1 MDEKKLYERIILRSL
16 IILISVLLVIYL
28 APKIVSGLLPIILA
42 LVLVALLNPF
52 IRKIGEIIP
61 IKNSIISYIVG
72 TILLI
77 LILLLLIWF
86 FQIIISQLVGL
97 VGNIIKNWPL
107 IVKSVDSW
115 VDSVNSKIK
124 VLPLFVSKAIQ
135 SGLDSAYSSL
145 ASLQKNAVNITLGF
159 TTAFINTSNDLIFF
173 IITFIVA
180 FYIILGDMQEASNKY
195 NSAIPEYSKANIS
208 LIRTVFKNSTWNYI
222 KSQLKLALWCF
233 ILMAIVLKLLG
244 QQYYIPIAILLGFV
258 DLLPMIGP
266 IIIMLPWTAVELFIF
281 NNMQKGIGLF
291 ILLIFWTSFRQVIT
305 PKVIGDYADIHP
317 ILSVISL
324 YAGLKLFGVK
334 GAILAPIL
342 VIFIVGIYRSGILD
356 NWLYDYKLFFNYIHK
371 TLNINKRENNT
382 AEDK

>member
-115 VDSVNSKIK
+115 VDSVNSRI
-124 VLPLFVSKAIQ
+124 
-135 SGLDSAYSSL
+135 
-145 ASLQKNAVNITLGF
+145 
-159 TTAFINTSNDLIFF
+159 
-173 IITFIVA
+173 
-180 FYIILGDMQEASNKY
+180 
-195 NSAIPEYSKANIS
+195 
-208 LIRTVFKNSTWNYI
+208 
-222 KSQLKLALWCF
+222 
-233 ILMAIVLKLLG
+233 
-244 QQYYIPIAILLGFV
+244 
-258 DLLPMIGP
+258 
-266 IIIMLPWTAVELFIF
+266 
-281 NNMQKGIGLF
+281 
-291 ILLIFWTSFRQVIT
+291 
-305 PKVIGDYADIHP
+305 
-317 ILSVISL
+317 
-324 YAGLKLFGVK
+324 
-334 GAILAPIL
+334 
-342 VIFIVGIYRSGILD
+342 
-356 NWLYDYKLFFNYIHK
+356 
-371 TLNINKRENNT
+371 
-382 AEDK
+382 

>member
-16 IILISVLLVIYL
+16 IILISILLVIYL

-124 VLPLFVSKAIQ
+124 VLPPFVSKAIQ

-208 LIRTVFKNSTWNYI
+208 LIRTV
-222 KSQLKLALWCF
+222 L
-233 ILMAIVLKLLG
+233 
-244 QQYYIPIAILLGFV
+244 
-258 DLLPMIGP
+258 
-266 IIIMLPWTAVELFIF
+266 
-281 NNMQKGIGLF
+281 
-291 ILLIFWTSFRQVIT
+291 
-305 PKVIGDYADIHP
+305 
-317 ILSVISL
+317 
-324 YAGLKLFGVK
+324 
-334 GAILAPIL
+334 
-342 VIFIVGIYRSGILD
+342 
-356 NWLYDYKLFFNYIHK
+356 K
-371 TLNINKRENNT
+371 TLHGII
-382 AEDK
+382 

>member
-1 MDEKKLYERIILRSL
+1 
-16 IILISVLLVIYL
+16 
-28 APKIVSGLLPIILA
+28 
-42 LVLVALLNPF
+42 
-52 IRKIGEIIP
+52 
-61 IKNSIISYIVG
+61 
-72 TILLI
+72 
-77 LILLLLIWF
+77 
-86 FQIIISQLVGL
+86 
-97 VGNIIKNWPL
+97 
-107 IVKSVDSW
+107 
-115 VDSVNSKIK
+115 
-124 VLPLFVSKAIQ
+124 
-135 SGLDSAYSSL
+135 
-145 ASLQKNAVNITLGF
+145 
-159 TTAFINTSNDLIFF
+159 
-173 IITFIVA
+173 
-180 FYIILGDMQEASNKY
+180 
-195 NSAIPEYSKANIS
+195 
-208 LIRTVFKNSTWNYI
+208 
-222 KSQLKLALWCF
+222 
-233 ILMAIVLKLLG
+233 MAIVLKLLG